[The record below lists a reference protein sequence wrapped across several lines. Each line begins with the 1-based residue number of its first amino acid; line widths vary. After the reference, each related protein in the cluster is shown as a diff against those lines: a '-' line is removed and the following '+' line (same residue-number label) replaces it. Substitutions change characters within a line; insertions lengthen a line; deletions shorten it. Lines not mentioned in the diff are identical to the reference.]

1 MLIALLSSTKVRA
14 CFRGLS
20 IVPYLTHFFNHAH
33 SVLNACYILC
43 SYTPTHPSLLSL
55 CVVGRVVEIGKHDD
69 LLAKDGLYAQLW
81 YKQKGGTGRGNS
93 ANNLLALAEASAK
106 ENNAAGGREDKDQGM
121 LSTLTMGM
129 LG

>member
-1 MLIALLSSTKVRA
+1 MDCMLNCGTNK
-14 CFRGLS
+14 
-20 IVPYLTHFFNHAH
+20 
-33 SVLNACYILC
+33 
-43 SYTPTHPSLLSL
+43 
-55 CVVGRVVEIGKHDD
+55 RVVSPDKSDRAQLNSQSNISFLIYETFPILPWSTD
-69 LLAKDGLYAQLW
+69 LLTFNFINYL
-81 YKQKGGTGRGNS
+81 GTGRGNS